1 MTFVVGYD
9 ESPGA
14 NNALDAAIE
23 LAARFGEPIV
33 LVYGVSPPGGLGEEF
48 RAHQSALVEMGRLAT
63 SHALAKAAAAGV
75 EATVELVHQRPSRA
89 LVDVANARD
98 ARMIIVGSHGESALR
113 GVLLGSTAY
122 RLVHQS
128 TRPVLVVPG

>member
-23 LAARFGEPIV
+23 LAARFSEPIV
-33 LVYGVSPPGGLGEEF
+33 QVYGVAPPGGLGEEF

-75 EATVELVHQRPSRA
+75 AATVELVHEKPARA

-98 ARMIIVGSHGESALR
+98 ARMIVVGSHDRSWFDKLIRASVTKR
-113 GVLLGSTAY
+113 VLDDATI
-122 RLVHQS
+122 
-128 TRPVLVVPG
+128 PVLVVK

>member
-14 NNALDAAIE
+14 NNALEVAIE

-75 EATVELVHQRPSRA
+75 EATVELVHEKPARA

-98 ARMIIVGSHGESALR
+98 ARMIIVGSHGEGALR
-113 GVLLGSTAY
+113 GVLLGSTSY

-128 TRPVLVVPG
+128 SRPVLVVPG

>member
-48 RAHQSALVEMGRLAT
+48 RAHQSALEEMGRLAT

-75 EATVELVHQRPSRA
+75 EATVELVHEKPARA

>member
-14 NNALDAAIE
+14 NNALEVAIE

-75 EATVELVHQRPSRA
+75 EATVELVHEKPARA

-98 ARMIIVGSHGESALR
+98 ARMIIVGSHGEGALR

-128 TRPVLVVPG
+128 SRPVLVVPG

>member
-14 NNALDAAIE
+14 NNALEVAIE
-23 LAARFGEPIV
+23 LAARFGEPNI

-48 RAHQSALVEMGRLAT
+48 RAHQSAPVDMGRLAT

-75 EATVELVHQRPSRA
+75 EATVELVHEKPARA

-98 ARMIIVGSHGESALR
+98 ARMIIVGTHGEGALR
-113 GVLLGSTAY
+113 GMLLGSTAY

-128 TRPVLVVPG
+128 SRPVLVVPG

>member
-14 NNALDAAIE
+14 DNALDAAID

-33 LVYGVSPPGGLGEEF
+33 LVYGVDPPGGLGEEF
-48 RAHQSALVEMGRLAT
+48 RVHQLALEEMGRVAT
-63 SHALAKAAAAGV
+63 SRALTKASAAGV
-75 EATVELVHQRPSRA
+75 EASVELVHEKPARA
-89 LVDVANARD
+89 LVDVAEARN
-98 ARMIIVGSHGESALR
+98 ARMIIVGSYGESALR
-113 GVLLGSTAY
+113 GMILGSTAY
-122 RLVHQS
+122 RLLHQS

>member
-14 NNALDAAIE
+14 NNALEVAVE

-75 EATVELVHQRPSRA
+75 EATVELVHEKPARA

-98 ARMIIVGSHGESALR
+98 ARMIIVGSHGEGALR

-128 TRPVLVVPG
+128 SRPVLVVPG

>member
-75 EATVELVHQRPSRA
+75 EATVELVHEKPARA

-98 ARMIIVGSHGESALR
+98 ARMIIVGSHGEGALR

>member
-23 LAARFGEPIV
+23 LAARFSEPIV
-33 LVYGVSPPGGLGEEF
+33 LVYGVAPPGGLGEEF

-75 EATVELVHQRPSRA
+75 AATVELVHEKPARA

-98 ARMIIVGSHGESALR
+98 ARMIVVGSHGEGALR
-113 GVLLGSTAY
+113 GVLLGSTSY

>member
-98 ARMIIVGSHGESALR
+98 ARMIIVGSHGEGALR